1 MSHDDLVEA
10 LEALRSE
17 LEQAEH
23 LDEADVERLRA
34 TIGEIESVIV
44 TKSEHHATLNERIAE
59 SAAQF
64 EASHPILT
72 MNLARISDILQ
83 RMGF

>member
-1 MSHDDLVEA
+1 MSHDDLVTA
-10 LEALRSE
+10 LATLQRE
-17 LEQAEH
+17 LEQADH
-23 LDEADVERLRA
+23 LSDSDVEQLRA
-34 TIGEIESVIV
+34 TIDEIESVIV
-44 TKSEHHATLNERIAE
+44 TKSEHHATLSERLAE

-72 MNLARISDILQ
+72 MNLVRISDILQ